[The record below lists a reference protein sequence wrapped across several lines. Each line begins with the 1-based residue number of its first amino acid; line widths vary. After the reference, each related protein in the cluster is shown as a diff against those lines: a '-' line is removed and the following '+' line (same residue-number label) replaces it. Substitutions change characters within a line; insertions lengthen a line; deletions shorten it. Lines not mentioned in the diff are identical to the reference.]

1 MAASKKISVDQLASE
16 IHKILDEYGEDVGIG
31 VTRQAVEVAAKG
43 AEAINSSASG
53 KFGGKKYRR
62 SWYTKTQQLSR
73 VHADVVICSRQYRV
87 AHLLEKSH
95 PVGNRGGSFS
105 GRPHI
110 KPVEEII
117 IKEYE
122 NECKRIITK
131 G

>member
-1 MAASKKISVDQLASE
+1 MSKTVSVDQLASE
-16 IHKILDEYGEDVGIG
+16 IKNILDEYNEDVSLG
-31 VTRQAVEVAAKG
+31 VTRQAVEVADKG
-43 AEAINSSASG
+43 ARAINNSASG
-53 KFGGKKYRR
+53 MFGGRKYKR

-95 PVGNRGGSFS
+95 PIGNRGRHYS

-110 KPVEEII
+110 KPVEDII
-117 IKEYE
+117 VKEYE

-131 G
+131 Y